1 MSKSS
6 ILLSSLTKFF
16 EISENKEKLIDILK
30 HKNGI
35 SLRRI
40 EWFVTNYSKNKHVT
54 YIGPNGKMFTVHVA
68 YKSSL
73 DGYSKKLFDPFC
85 RTERMV
91 FEGFTTTIGQLNFLK
106 WVIQNGISDH
116 MLKNNVLPLTMK
128 KGDPQNL
135 PETEENCSHSKI
147 HTDCS
152 PAEPGSSISGQT

>member
-16 EISENKEKLIDILK
+16 AIPENRAHLEDILG
-30 HKNGI
+30 HHNGV

-40 EWFVTNYSKNKHVT
+40 EWFVTNYAKNKHVT

-85 RTERMV
+85 RTERIE
-91 FEGFTTTIGQLNFLK
+91 FDGITTTVAQLNFLK
-106 WVIQNGISDH
+106 WVIQNGIVSH
-116 MLKNNVLPLTMK
+116 MITTQKEHLQT
-128 KGDPQNL
+128 L
-135 PETEENCSHSKI
+135 PEIQESCTHNKI
-147 HTDCS
+147 HTNCS
-152 PAEPGSSISGQT
+152 PESPVSCIQD

>member
-85 RTERMV
+85 RTERIEFYGMS
-91 FEGFTTTIGQLNFLK
+91 TTIAQLNFLK
-106 WVIQNGISDH
+106 WVIQNGIIDH
-116 MLKNNVLPLTMK
+116 MLTTK